1 MDQKPLEVPPILIK
15 LSKSQFIWPLI
26 AFILLGIFLLTTV
39 RVQKVN
45 GEEVG
50 LILNKFNGNVE
61 VVNTQGTRVYN
72 AILNEFYILDKNLQ
86 TLEMSKDLNRG
97 DRKGRDDLK
106 VKDLDGNNIYV
117 ELKVQYR
124 IIPEKIKE
132 VLETS
137 GYKDRRGNDLYK
149 MKWARE
155 YVRSICRDKL
165 GELKTEDF
173 YEAGNRTEKITLA
186 RQEINKRLL
195 PFGLDVASIVM
206 FRKPNFH
213 VSYQDI
219 INRKQ
224 KADQDIKTQVALA
237 NAAKEKRET
246 LITKENNIKVV
257 ELEKHTGRMQEIILE
272 TNAGA
277 EKLIKKS
284 DAYFDRVT
292 IGSQA
297 SLFRNTQIATGILA
311 LKKSEAAGIQA
322 LKKALEGEGG
332 LNMVKMEYAKKLKN
346 MSIQGLPY
354 TIKSQ
359 TERLQL
365 SDDAAAA
372 VKKGARK

>member
-1 MDQKPLEVPPILIK
+1 MDQKPLEVPPILVK
-15 LSKSQFIWPLI
+15 LAKSQFIWPLI

-61 VVNTQGTRVYN
+61 VVNSQGTRVYN
-72 AILNEFYILDKNLQ
+72 AILNEFYVLDKNLQ

-224 KADQDIKTQVALA
+224 KADQDIKTQIALA

-311 LKKSEAAGIQA
+311 LKKADAAGIQA

-332 LNMVKMEYAKKLKN
+332 LNMVKMEYAKKLKH